1 MGLVMRDNIKYA
13 FLYMVC
19 STVIAILFIM
29 VSILFSGCRSQHQCM
44 VMEKTITDSTVIRD
58 TTYEVRLVPYN
69 DSVSIR
75 DTTSFLHNPYAY
87 SYASYSNGLLNHS
100 LKIYPFA
107 SVTVKVPYFIERTRR
122 IEVPK
127 PYPVEKK
134 LTKWQSV
141 KQDFGGYAI
150 FSIIVTTLIVFGRF
164 IYRLKKGG

>member
-1 MGLVMRDNIKYA
+1 MRDNIRYA

-19 STVIAILFIM
+19 STVIAVLFIL
-29 VSILFSGCRSQHQCM
+29 VSMLLSGCRSQHQCV

-58 TTYEVRLVPYN
+58 TTYEVKLVPYK
-69 DSVSIR
+69 DSVSII
-75 DTTSFLHNPYAY
+75 DTTSFLCNPYAY

-107 SVTVKVPYFIERTRR
+107 TTTVNVPYFIERTRR

-141 KQDFGGYAI
+141 KLDFGGYAI
-150 FSIIVTTLIVFGRF
+150 FSIIVIILIVSGRF
-164 IYRLKKGG
+164 IIN

>member
-1 MGLVMRDNIKYA
+1 MRDYIRYA
-13 FLYMVC
+13 FLYIVC
-19 STVIAILFIM
+19 SMMALVL
-29 VSILFSGCRSQHQCM
+29 SILISMLLFGCGSQRKCV
-44 VMEKTITDSTVIRD
+44 VMGKTITDSVVIRD
-58 TTYEVRLVPYN
+58 TTYEVRLVPYK

-75 DTTSFLHNPYAY
+75 DTTSFLCNPYAY

-100 LKIYPFA
+100 LWINLLA

-141 KQDFGGYAI
+141 KQDVGGYAI
-150 FSIIVTTLIVFGRF
+150 FSIIVITLIVFGRF

>member
-1 MGLVMRDNIKYA
+1 MNYYNIRYA
-13 FLYMVC
+13 FLYMAC
-19 STVIAILFIM
+19 STVIAVLFILFPM
-29 VSILFSGCRSQHQCM
+29 LFSGCRSQHQCV

-58 TTYEVRLVPYN
+58 TTYEVKLVQYN

-75 DTTSFLHNPYAY
+75 DTTSFLCNPYAY
-87 SYASYSNGLLNHS
+87 SYASFSNGLLNHS

-107 SVTVKVPYFIERTRR
+107 TTTVKVPYFIERTRR

-127 PYPVEKK
+127 PYPVENK

-150 FSIIVTTLIVFGRF
+150 FSIIVIIFIVFGKL
-164 IYRLKKGG
+164 IYKLKKGG